1 MINSIFN
8 PDLSLKSDHFLHKPL
23 CCYRLEKLK
32 KPKIYSTVLTEN
44 ENLESLL
51 KSRSFHTCIH

>member
-1 MINSIFN
+1 MINSIVN
-8 PDLSLKSDHFLHKPL
+8 LDLSLKLDHFIHKAL

-32 KPKIYSTVLTEN
+32 IPKNCTPVSTEN

-51 KSRSFHTCIH
+51 KGRSFHTCIH